1 MWKISPEFGSM
12 QVVGNLVRLLREVS
26 TEYTDRR
33 RMVRRF
39 GAAGMNKQQVDACCS
54 VLKSAYKK

>member
-12 QVVGNLVRLLREVS
+12 KVVGNLVRLLREVS

-33 RMVRRF
+33 RIVRHF
-39 GAAGMNKQQVDACCS
+39 GTMGMNKQQVDACCS
-54 VLKSAYKK
+54 VLKSANKK